1 MNKRVEV
8 QVYLLLDVL
17 TAKKTVL
24 KVIKRV
30 KFHRRACVVIKGLM
44 IRHLKMSDIFIVV
57 KYKLVQIT
65 P

>member
-30 KFHRRACVVIKGLM
+30 KF
-44 IRHLKMSDIFIVV
+44 
-57 KYKLVQIT
+57 Y
-65 P
+65 

>member
-1 MNKRVEV
+1 MDKRVEV

-30 KFHRRACVVIKGLM
+30 KFYRRACVVIKGLM
-44 IRHLKMSDIFIVV
+44 IRHLKMSDIFIIV